1 MARTYLITGGAN
13 SGKARWAI
21 SYFERCDNVLYVTSN
36 EDMDDDTKKR
46 MEYSTEHN
54 YVNWTAIRHDG
65 KPADALDEEHKFV
78 IYDGLPEYVLSLLGI
93 SSDDDI
99 VPDEK
104 IEEVTKQAIADV
116 TAMLEKADENDI
128 NLILLTLEAGFSVSP
143 FASGQKAFRDCLSS
157 VNQRIANIADEVY
170 LSVSG
175 IQMQIK

>member
-1 MARTYLITGGAN
+1 MARTFLITGGAN

-21 SYFERCDNVLYVTSN
+21 SYFAHCDNVLYVTSN
-36 EDMDDDTKKR
+36 SDMDDDTKKR
-46 MEYSTEHN
+46 MDYSTQEN
-54 YVNWTAIRHDG
+54 YVTWQAVRHDG
-65 KPADALDEEHKFV
+65 KPADIIDDEHNYY

-93 SSDDDI
+93 TSDEDH
-99 VPDEK
+99 VSHEK
-104 IEEVTKQAIADV
+104 VEEVTKQAIADIN
-116 TAMLEKADENDI
+116 ALIEKADQNGST
-128 NLILLTLEAGFSVSP
+128 LILITLEAGFSVNP